1 MIRPKQSNVTEITF
15 LNFKDTVMASDKPV
29 VIKFTTSSCHLC
41 KAFKIIFDNIADEY
55 SDKFNFGNVNTVT
68 QHNLTK
74 FFVIDGVPEVYIV
87 NPKEED
93 AAKRAHLLKYPEKPD
108 ERTGFSESYFKKQ
121 LDKYIDEK
129 M

>member
-29 VIKFTTSSCHLC
+29 VLKFTTSTCPLC
-41 KAFKIIFDNIADEY
+41 KNFKPLFERIADEY
-55 SDKFNFGNVNTVT
+55 EDKFKFGNINAVT
-68 QHNLTK
+68 QKNLAK

-93 AAKRAHLLKYPEKPD
+93 AAKRAHLMKFPDKPD

-121 LDKYIDEK
+121 LETYLNEK

>member
-41 KAFKIIFDNIADEY
+41 KAFKPIFENIADEY

-68 QHNLTK
+68 QQNLTR
-74 FFVIDGVPEVYIV
+74 FFTIDGVPEVYIV

-93 AAKRAHLLKYPEKPD
+93 AAKRAHLMKYPEKPD
-108 ERTGFSESYFKKQ
+108 ERSGFSESYFKKQ

>member
-15 LNFKDTVMASDKPV
+15 LNFKDTVMSSDKPV
-29 VIKFTTSSCHLC
+29 VIKFTTSSCPLC
-41 KAFKIIFDNIADEY
+41 KGFKPIFERVADDY

-68 QHNLTK
+68 QQNLVK
-74 FFVIDGVPEVYIV
+74 FFVVDGVPEVYIV

-93 AAKRAHLLKYPEKPD
+93 AAKRAHLMKYPDKPD
-108 ERTGFSESYFKKQ
+108 ERTGFTEFYLKKQ
-121 LDKYIDEK
+121 LDKYIEEK